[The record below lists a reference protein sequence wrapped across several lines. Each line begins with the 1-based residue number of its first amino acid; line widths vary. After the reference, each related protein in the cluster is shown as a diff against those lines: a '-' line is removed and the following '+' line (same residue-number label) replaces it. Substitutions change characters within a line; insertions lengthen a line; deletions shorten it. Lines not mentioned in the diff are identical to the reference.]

1 MDRLTRFSIIGSI
14 ISILLIIF
22 KEDFYA
28 EILAGLSLVIF
39 CFILIYHYYKKNKIM
54 CKKWKNDRLFN
65 NNITDNCC
73 FNGLL

>member
-28 EILAGLSLVIF
+28 EILAGLSLLIF
-39 CFILIYHYYKKNKIM
+39 CFMLIYHNYRKNKIM
-54 CKKWKNDRLFN
+54 FEK
-65 NNITDNCC
+65 
-73 FNGLL
+73 